1 MPSVHVKPA
10 AAGGAPASG
19 ALERSQAIVR
29 MTTIYLGVGYM
40 TYQLA
45 RGRIPPD
52 NRTVI
57 ATLCVVIAIGS
68 LLLLLAVLRWPQPNR
83 ARRILGTAHD
93 YAAILVALI
102 FGGEALLP
110 IYALLLWTTI
120 GNGYR
125 YGARY
130 HLVAVAVALLTLVA
144 VGQLNDYV
152 RGQPYLLS
160 TLFLTAIL
168 VPAYGHVLVTRL
180 YRARDE
186 AMEASRAKSR
196 FLAQAS
202 HDLRQP
208 IHAISLYT
216 ACLRDTGLDAEQ
228 RQMVASIDR
237 SLNSVSQLFR
247 SLLDLSVLDSG
258 RAVVKAEAIALDH
271 LLNDIARQNAETA
284 QWSGVTLKVV
294 PTRSR
299 ILADAGLLGTVLQ
312 NIVSNALKY
321 ASGGPVLIGCRRQ
334 GHVMAIQVYDRG
346 PGIAEQHLP
355 QVFDEFYRIHAPGD
369 RDIDGVGLGLSI
381 VRRLTALMGLSVSI
395 RSVVGKGTCVTVSG
409 LPLIAAEPAGPAAP
423 RMVSAPTVI
432 GGYKVLLIEDDPLVL
447 AATAT
452 LLESWG
458 CAVRRETGMP
468 GDGSEDC
475 DLVLTDFDLG
485 EKTTGSECIA
495 EVRRRTGR
503 QVPAIVMTGHDPEK
517 VRQLTE
523 QPDVVVLSK
532 PVRPAE
538 LRSVIVA
545 QRLTAHSTAEG

>member
-1 MPSVHVKPA
+1 MPSVHVEPA
-10 AAGGAPASG
+10 PVGAGTPTPGS
-19 ALERSQAIVR
+19 LERSQAIVR

-40 TYQLA
+40 AWQLA
-45 RGRIPPD
+45 RDRIPPGH
-52 NRTVI
+52 RTII
-57 ATLCVVIAIGS
+57 AVLCVVIAIGS
-68 LLLLLAVLRWPQPNR
+68 LALLLAVLRWPRPNR
-83 ARRILGTAHD
+83 VRRMLGTAHD

-125 YGARY
+125 YGAHY
-130 HLVAVAVALLTLVA
+130 HLAAVAVALLSLVA
-144 VGQLNDYV
+144 VGQLNGYV

-208 IHAISLYT
+208 IHAISLYI
-216 ACLRDTGLDAEQ
+216 ACLRDTNLDTEQ

-237 SLNSVSQLFR
+237 SLGSVSQLFR

-258 RAVVKAEAIALDH
+258 RAIVKMEVVALDQ

-284 QWSGVTLKVV
+284 QWSGVALKVR
-294 PTRSR
+294 PARAR
-299 ILADAGLLGTVLQ
+299 ILADAGLLATVLQ
-312 NIVSNALKY
+312 NILSNAIKY
-321 ASGGPVLIGCRRQ
+321 AGGAPVLIGCRRQ
-334 GHVMAIQVYDRG
+334 GHTVAIQVYDRG
-346 PGIAEQHLP
+346 PGIAEEHLP
-355 QVFDEFYRIHAPGD
+355 HVFDEFYRIHAPGD
-369 RDIDGVGLGLSI
+369 RDVDGVGLGLSI
-381 VRRLTALMGLSVSI
+381 VKRLTALMGLSVSI
-395 RSVVGKGTCVTVSG
+395 RSVVGKGTTVTVNG
-409 LPLIAAEPAGPAAP
+409 LPLAEAEPAGLIVP
-423 RMVSAPTVI
+423 RTAGAPTVI
-432 GGYKVLLIEDDPLVL
+432 GGFRVLLIEDDPLVL

-452 LLESWG
+452 LLEGWG
-458 CAVRRETGMP
+458 CVVRRETGMP
-468 GDGSEDC
+468 GEGSEDC

-503 QVPAIVMTGHDPEK
+503 HIPAIVLTGHDPEK
-517 VRQLTE
+517 VRQLTRE
-523 QPDVVVLSK
+523 ADVVVLSK

-545 QRLTAHSTAEG
+545 QRLTAAG

>member
-1 MPSVHVKPA
+1 MPSVRVEPMPA
-10 AAGGAPASG
+10 DGGTPAPGS
-19 ALERSQAIVR
+19 LERSQAIVR

-40 TYQLA
+40 VYQLA
-45 RGRIPPD
+45 QDRIPAEH
-52 NRTVI
+52 RGII
-57 ATLCVVIAIGS
+57 AGLCVVIAIGS
-68 LLLLLAVLRWPQPNR
+68 LSLLLAVLRWPRPNR
-83 ARRILGTAHD
+83 VRRMLGTAHD

-125 YGARY
+125 YGAHY
-130 HLVAVAVALLTLVA
+130 HLAAVAVALLSLVA

-216 ACLRDTGLDAEQ
+216 ACLRDTNLDAEQ

-237 SLNSVSQLFR
+237 SLGSVSQLFR

-258 RAVVKAEAIALDH
+258 RAIVKMEVIALDQ

-284 QWSGVTLKVV
+284 QWSGVALKVRPARAHV
-294 PTRSR
+294 
-299 ILADAGLLGTVLQ
+299 LADAGLLATVLQ
-312 NIVSNALKY
+312 NIVSNAIKY
-321 ASGGPVLIGCRRQ
+321 AGGAPVLIGCRRH
-334 GHVMAIQVYDRG
+334 GHAMAIQVYDRG
-346 PGIAEQHLP
+346 PGIAEEHLP
-355 QVFDEFYRIHAPGD
+355 HVFDEFYRIHAPGD
-369 RDIDGVGLGLSI
+369 RDVDGVGLGLSI

-395 RSVVGKGTCVTVSG
+395 RSVVGKGTTVTVSG
-409 LPLIAAEPAGPAAP
+409 LPLAEAEPAGLTVP
-423 RMVSAPTVI
+423 RMAGAATVI
-432 GGYKVLLIEDDPLVL
+432 GGFRVLLIEDDPLVL

-452 LLESWG
+452 LLEGWG
-458 CAVRRETGMP
+458 CVVRREIGMP
-468 GDGSEDC
+468 GEGSEDC

-503 QVPAIVMTGHDPEK
+503 QIPAIVLTGHDPEK
-517 VRQLTE
+517 VRQLTRE
-523 QPDVVVLSK
+523 ADVVVLSK

-545 QRLTAHSTAEG
+545 QRLTAAG